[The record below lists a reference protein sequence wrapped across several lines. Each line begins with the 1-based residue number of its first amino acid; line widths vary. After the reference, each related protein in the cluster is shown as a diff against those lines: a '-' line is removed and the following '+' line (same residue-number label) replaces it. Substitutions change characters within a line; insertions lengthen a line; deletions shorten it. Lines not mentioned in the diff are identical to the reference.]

1 MTASILKQ
9 LANNNIGRVEATYS
23 FENVDIQTEF
33 NDIDVIQTQIVRARA
48 TLASVRNIRDAFIKD
63 KPAMDVERAALYR
76 VCMESVLMAS
86 DLDLPVT
93 MLAPSFESSLPENY
107 STEAEEKSEGFIG
120 KIWAWIKRTF
130 TTLMGMLKAFF
141 QKLGLFKKNDQA
153 KNEALKKK
161 VDAAVNGDAPA
172 AEEKPAEKE
181 PEKKEEEK
189 PAKKE
194 YVAGSATAAFQRNK
208 EAQARAKAHEGPKA
222 GDAPKPAASSTS
234 STKVTVKDPKFI
246 IGQDGRAKKP
256 TETLKDLKGFG
267 KHSADRVLEMVKKV
281 SSIVNGVQPTK
292 ESELPRVLT
301 ALLNAVGLGQAKEVE
316 FNICKNIDIVLTG
329 ERKGNSMNL
338 NSNMVVHKEAEG
350 GEYPALSAQD
360 MEDYTDAVPAWTDHV
375 GDFIKPLQDAAE
387 EIDGMATKLFDMST
401 QLNALYNKKKAAN
414 EDTTAIKEAC
424 DAYKLAVDVMYDLG
438 MLPPKLIKTIWAV
451 KSACDGYVSVSASAY
466 SKAA

>member
-9 LANNNIGRVEATYS
+9 LANNNIGRVEAAYS
-23 FENVDIQTEF
+23 FESVDMQSDFHEM
-33 NDIDVIQTQIVRARA
+33 DVLQTQIVRARA
-48 TLASVRNIRDAFIKD
+48 TLASVKNIRDAFIND
-63 KPAMDVERAALYR
+63 KPSMDVERAALYR

-93 MLAPSFESSLPENY
+93 MLAPSFESSVPENY

-161 VDAAVNGDAPA
+161 VDAAVNGEAPP
-172 AEEKPAEKE
+172 AEEKPAEKKEE
-181 PEKKEEEK
+181 PEVKPAAKPAEKPASPPPKKPEPEPKKEE
-189 PAKKE
+189 
-194 YVAGSATAAFQRNK
+194 
-208 EAQARAKAHEGPKA
+208 PKA
-222 GDAPKPAASSTS
+222 APKAAPSTP
-234 STKVTVKDPKFI
+234 STKVVIKDPKFI

-256 TETLKDLKGFG
+256 TETLKNLKGFG

-316 FNICKNIDIVLTG
+316 FNVTQNIDIVLTG
-329 ERKGNSMNL
+329 ERKGNTMNL
-338 NSNMVVHKEAEG
+338 NSNLVVHKEAEG

-360 MEDYTDAVPAWTDHV
+360 MQDYTDAVPAWTDHV

-387 EIDGMATKLFDMST
+387 EIDGMANKLFDMSS

-414 EDTTAIKEAC
+414 EDTAAIKEAC

-438 MLPPKLIKTIWAV
+438 MLPPKLIKTIWAA
-451 KSACDGYVSVSASAY
+451 KSACDGYVSASASAY

>member
-9 LANNNIGRVEATYS
+9 LADNNIGRVEAAYS
-23 FENVDIQTEF
+23 FESVDFQTEF
-33 NDIDVIQTQIVRARA
+33 HEIDVLQTQIVRARA
-48 TLASVRNIRDAFIKD
+48 TLASVKNIRDAFIND
-63 KPAMDVERAALYR
+63 KPSMDVERAALYR

-93 MLAPSFESSLPENY
+93 MIAPSFESSNEENY
-107 STEAEEKSEGFIG
+107 STEAEEKSEGFIS

-141 QKLGLFKKNDQA
+141 QKLGMFKKNDQA

-161 VDAAVNGDAPA
+161 VDAAVNGDAPP
-172 AEEKPAEKE
+172 AEEKPAEKKEEPAKPAAKPAEKPASPPPKKPE
-181 PEKKEEEK
+181 PEPKKEE
-189 PAKKE
+189 
-194 YVAGSATAAFQRNK
+194 
-208 EAQARAKAHEGPKA
+208 PKA
-222 GDAPKPAASSTS
+222 APKPAAASTS

-267 KHSADRVLEMVKKV
+267 KHSADRVLDMVKKV

-316 FNICKNIDIVLTG
+316 FNISKNIDIVLTG
-329 ERKGNSMNL
+329 ERKGNTMNL

-350 GEYPALSAQD
+350 GEYPALNAQD
-360 MEDYTDAVPAWTDHV
+360 MQDYTDAVPAWTDHV

-401 QLNALYNKKKAAN
+401 QLNALYSKKKAAN

-451 KSACDGYVSVSASAY
+451 KSACDGYVSASASVY

>member
-9 LANNNIGRVEATYS
+9 LATNNIERVEAAYS
-23 FENVDIQTEF
+23 FESVDLQSEF
-33 NDIDVIQTQIVRARA
+33 REIDALQNQIVRARTA
-48 TLASVRNIRDAFIKD
+48 LASVTNIRDAFLKD
-63 KPAMDVERAALYR
+63 KPSMDVERAALYR

-93 MLAPSFESSLPENY
+93 MIAPSFESSNEENY

-161 VDAAVNGDAPA
+161 VDDAVNGKSEP
-172 AEEKPAEKE
+172 EPKEEKEPEKPVEKPAEKPAAPAPKKE
-181 PEKKEEEK
+181 PEKKPE
-189 PAKKE
+189 PVKE
-194 YVAGSATAAFQRNK
+194 T
-208 EAQARAKAHEGPKA
+208 
-222 GDAPKPAASSTS
+222 PKPAAPSS

-256 TETLKDLKGFG
+256 TETLKNLKGFG
-267 KHSADRVLEMVKKV
+267 KESASRVLEIVRKV
-281 SSIVNGVQPTK
+281 SQIVNGVQPTK
-292 ESELPRVLT
+292 ESELPRVFT
-301 ALLNAVGLGQAKEVE
+301 ALVNAVGLSQNKEVE
-316 FNICKNIDIVLTG
+316 FNICQNIDIVLTG
-329 ERKGNSMNL
+329 EKKGNTMNL
-338 NSNMVVHKEAEG
+338 TSAMVVHKEAEG

-387 EIDGMATKLFDMST
+387 EIDGLATKLYDMSA
-401 QLNALYNKKKAAN
+401 QLNSLYTKKKAAN
-414 EDTTAIKEAC
+414 EDTTSIKEAC
-424 DAYKLAVDVMYDLG
+424 DAYKLAVDIVYDLG
-438 MLPPKLIKTIWAV
+438 LLPPKLIKTIWAV
-451 KSACDGYVSVSASAY
+451 KSALDGYVSASASAY